1 MNVSLTPELETMVG
15 DKVKSGLYNSA
26 SEVLREALRLM
37 KEQDQLKA
45 HRLHELRRDINAG
58 ITQLDAGQGVAFESP
73 QALMAEVKAEART
86 EVKAQER
93 AVGHTRKKPSSGKS
107 LKSR

>member
-45 HRLHELRRDINAG
+45 HRLQELRRDIKAG

-73 QALMAEVKAEART
+73 QALMAEVKAGVRT
-86 EVKAQER
+86 EVKAQGR
-93 AVGHTRKKPSSGKS
+93 AAVRTRKPSKSKP